1 MKYMAIFSASVG
13 LEIDADSEAK
23 AREKCLS
30 KETEEE
36 VMALFRQNGIELDE
50 LSEVPAKDDA
60 ALEQLKTALFCHGY
74 EAVSDFLGYDYPAEE
89 DEDTTDRRL
98 DEALDQMPGDE
109 LKKFLDK
116 YGILS

>member
-13 LEIDADSEAK
+13 LEIDADSEEE
-23 AREKCLS
+23 AREKCAS
-30 KETEEE
+30 AKTVEE
-36 VMALFRQNGIELDE
+36 VLTLFKQNGVELDE